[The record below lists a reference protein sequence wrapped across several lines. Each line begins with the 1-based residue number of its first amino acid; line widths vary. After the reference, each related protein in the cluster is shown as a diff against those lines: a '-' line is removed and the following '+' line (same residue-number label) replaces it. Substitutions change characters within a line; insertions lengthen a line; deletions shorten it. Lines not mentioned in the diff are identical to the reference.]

1 MKVKVRLVPGGKT
14 KTLELKKGATA
25 EEAVRLL
32 GMNRETVVVRRA
44 GKPIPECEPVTGGD
58 ELEIL
63 TIISGG

>member
-1 MKVKVRLVPGGKT
+1 MKAKVRLVPGGKT
-14 KTLELKKGATA
+14 KTIELKKGAVA
-25 EEAVRLL
+25 EDIIRLL

-44 GKPIPECEPVTGGD
+44 GKPIPECEPVMGGD